1 MQRRSCGRSNSTTVN
16 TSHGKSEL
24 SISRFHSD
32 IASAEE
38 ESDFPGPPHEQI
50 PHLLKSSSESQ
61 TPERKLGVKSKGTN
75 RRLNLLLGSL
85 HLAIMNQASL
95 PLANYSEQTVQPAS
109 GRPLGDSALLDA
121 YSQAV
126 VGAAER
132 LSSSVVK
139 IDVAQAGKSRSG
151 EPRERQGGGS
161 GFVFTPDGLILTN
174 SHVVHA
180 ATRIQVSF
188 ADGRRFA
195 AHTIGDDPATDL
207 AVVRVD
213 VPNNDAP
220 GLVAAPLGDSQ
231 KLRVGQLAIAIGNP
245 YGFQYTVTAGVV
257 SALGRSLRSY
267 SGRMIDDVIQTDASL
282 NPGNSGGPL
291 VTSDGHVI
299 GVNTATIMGAQGL
312 CFAIGINTAKFV
324 AGRLL
329 QDGRIRRSYIGV
341 EAQTVPLHRRLV
353 RFYNLPQ
360 ETGVVVSSVTGG
372 SPAQEAGLREGDV
385 IVALEG
391 KPVAGVDD
399 LHRLLTDARVGV
411 SSSLTVLR
419 WTEKLEL
426 KVVPEEVA

>member
-1 MQRRSCGRSNSTTVN
+1 MLSENS
-16 TSHGKSEL
+16 SSL
-24 SISRFHSD
+24 FLADYS
-32 IASAEE
+32 ASALQSTDSHPVE
-38 ESDFPGPPHEQI
+38 
-50 PHLLKSSSESQ
+50 
-61 TPERKLGVKSKGTN
+61 
-75 RRLNLLLGSL
+75 
-85 HLAIMNQASL
+85 
-95 PLANYSEQTVQPAS
+95 
-109 GRPLGDSALLDA
+109 DSALLDA

-126 VGAAER
+126 VSAAEK
-132 LSSSVVK
+132 LSPSVVK
-139 IDVAQAGKSRSG
+139 IDIVQEGRSRSG

-188 ADGRRFA
+188 ADGRRFP
-195 AHTIGDDPATDL
+195 AHTVGDDSATDL

-213 VPNNDAP
+213 VPNNDVP
-220 GLVAAPLGDSQ
+220 SLVAAPLGDSQ
-231 KLRVGQLAIAIGNP
+231 RLRVGQLAIAIGNP

-329 QDGRIRRSYIGV
+329 QYGRIRRSYIGV
-341 EAQTVPLHRRLV
+341 EAQTVPLRRRLV

-360 ETGVVVSSVTGG
+360 ETGVVVIFVTDGG
-372 SPAQEAGLREGDV
+372 PAQKAGLREGDL
-385 IVALEG
+385 IVALDG

-426 KVVPEEVA
+426 QVIPEEARS

>member
-1 MQRRSCGRSNSTTVN
+1 
-16 TSHGKSEL
+16 
-24 SISRFHSD
+24 
-32 IASAEE
+32 
-38 ESDFPGPPHEQI
+38 
-50 PHLLKSSSESQ
+50 
-61 TPERKLGVKSKGTN
+61 
-75 RRLNLLLGSL
+75 
-85 HLAIMNQASL
+85 MNQEVISL
-95 PLANYSEQTVQPAS
+95 PVTNYSEPVGKTSNPS
-109 GRPLGDSALLDA
+109 PLNDSALLDA

-126 VGAAER
+126 VSAAEK
-132 LSSSVVK
+132 LSPSVVK

-174 SHVVHA
+174 SHVVHE
-180 ATRIQVSF
+180 ATRIQVSL
-188 ADGRRFA
+188 ADGRRFP
-195 AHTIGDDPATDL
+195 AHTVGDDPATDL

-220 GLVAAPLGDSQ
+220 HLVAAPLGDSQ

-291 VTSDGHVI
+291 VASDGQVI

-329 QDGRIRRSYIGV
+329 QEGRIRRSYIGV
-341 EAQTVPLHRRLV
+341 EAQTTPLHRRLV
-353 RFYNLPQ
+353 RFYNLAQ
-360 ETGVVVSSVTGG
+360 ETGVVVISVTAG
-372 SPAQEAGLREGDV
+372 SPGQEAGLREGDV
-385 IVALEG
+385 IVALDG

-411 SSSLTVLR
+411 SSSLAILR
-419 WTEKLEL
+419 WTEKLDL
-426 KVVPEEVA
+426 AVVPEESPNS

>member
-1 MQRRSCGRSNSTTVN
+1 MNQ
-16 TSHGKSEL
+16 
-24 SISRFHSD
+24 
-32 IASAEE
+32 
-38 ESDFPGPPHEQI
+38 ESDVFY
-50 PHLLKSSSESQ
+50 
-61 TPERKLGVKSKGTN
+61 
-75 RRLNLLLGSL
+75 
-85 HLAIMNQASL
+85 
-95 PLANYSEQTVQPAS
+95 PLANYSEPITQPS
-109 GRPLGDSALLDA
+109 RGSALDESSLLDA

-126 VGAAER
+126 VGAAEKI
-132 LSSSVVK
+132 SPSVVK
-139 IDVAQAGKSRSG
+139 IEVAQAAGRSRSG

-174 SHVVHA
+174 SHVVHDA
-180 ATRIQVSF
+180 RRIDVSL
-188 ADGRRFA
+188 ADGRRFP

-207 AVVRVD
+207 AVIRIG
-213 VPNNDAP
+213 VPSNDAP
-220 GLVAAPLGDSQ
+220 SLVAAPLGDSQ
-231 KLRVGQLAIAIGNP
+231 RLRVGQLAIAIGNP

-267 SGRMIDDVIQTDASL
+267 SGRLIDDVIQTDASL

-291 VTSDGHVI
+291 VTSDARVV

-329 QDGRIRRSYIGV
+329 HDGRIRRSYIGV
-341 EAQTVPLHRRLV
+341 EAQTAPLHRRLV
-353 RFYNLPQ
+353 RFYDLRQ
-360 ETGVVVSSVTGG
+360 ESGVFVMSVADG
-372 SPAQEAGLREGDV
+372 SPAQKAGLREGDV
-385 IVALEG
+385 IIALDG

-426 KVVPEEVA
+426 KVVPEEVRSG

>member
-1 MQRRSCGRSNSTTVN
+1 
-16 TSHGKSEL
+16 
-24 SISRFHSD
+24 
-32 IASAEE
+32 
-38 ESDFPGPPHEQI
+38 
-50 PHLLKSSSESQ
+50 
-61 TPERKLGVKSKGTN
+61 
-75 RRLNLLLGSL
+75 
-85 HLAIMNQASL
+85 MNQEVGPSSV
-95 PLANYSEQTVQPAS
+95 ANYSEPVVQTSS
-109 GRPLGDSALLDA
+109 GSRLNDSALLDA

-126 VGAAER
+126 VGAAEK
-132 LSSSVVK
+132 LSPSVVK
-139 IDVAQAGKSRSG
+139 IDVAQAATTRSG

-174 SHVVHA
+174 SHVVHE
-180 ATRIQVSF
+180 ATRIQVSL
-188 ADGRRFA
+188 ADGRRFPA
-195 AHTIGDDPATDL
+195 STIGDDPATDL

-220 GLVAAPLGDSQ
+220 HLVAAPLGDSQ

-291 VTSDGHVI
+291 VTSDGQVI

-329 QDGRIRRSYIGV
+329 QEGRIRRSYIGV
-341 EAQTVPLHRRLV
+341 EAQTTPLHRRLV

-360 ETGVVVSSVTGG
+360 ETGVVVISVTAG
-372 SPAQEAGLREGDV
+372 SPGQKAGLREGDV
-385 IVALEG
+385 IVALDG

-419 WTEKLEL
+419 WTERLEL
-426 KVVPEEVA
+426 KVVPEESQ